1 MKETKGRAKRQRFRR
16 GVNVSKIPRHVEGEI
31 SSGGYMSEPLD
42 VQKIQSALD
51 QAFADFK
58 GQNPVVAQ
66 ALETLN
72 ISYGEYLR
80 IQAALNPGVHTTSG
94 NAINS

>member
-1 MKETKGRAKRQRFRR
+1 
-16 GVNVSKIPRHVEGEI
+16 
-31 SSGGYMSEPLD
+31 MSEPLD
-42 VQKIQSALD
+42 VQKLQSDLD
-51 QAFADFK
+51 AAFADFK
-58 GQNPVVAQ
+58 SQNPVVAE

-80 IQAALNPGVHTTSG
+80 IQAGLNAGTHTTSG

>member
-1 MKETKGRAKRQRFRR
+1 MKATKGGVKHRRSRR
-16 GVNVSKIPRHVEGEI
+16 GVYVSKVPRDAQRGI

-42 VQKIQSALD
+42 VQKIQAALD
-51 QAFADFK
+51 AAFADFK
-58 GQNPVVAQ
+58 SQNPVVAQ

-80 IQAALNPGVHTTSG
+80 IQAALNPGIHTTSG

>member
-1 MKETKGRAKRQRFRR
+1 
-16 GVNVSKIPRHVEGEI
+16 
-31 SSGGYMSEPLD
+31 MSEPLD
-42 VQKIQSALD
+42 VQRIQSVLD
-51 QAFADFK
+51 AAFADFK
-58 GQNPVVAQ
+58 DQNPVVAQ

-80 IQAALNPGVHTTSG
+80 IQAALNPGIHTTSG